1 MLKYALACLLIA
13 AGVFVFYL
21 FDGQWPASLRVLAV
35 VVGLVVAGLAFLT
48 TSRGGHTKDFLSEAR
63 FELRKVVWP
72 TRQEALRT
80 TWVVIAVVIA
90 ISLLLAFFD
99 VVIQSA
105 VKWLLA
111 R

>member
-1 MLKYALACLLIA
+1 M
-13 AGVFVFYL
+13 FS
-21 FDGQWPASLRVLAV
+21 PST
-35 VVGLVVAGLAFLT
+35 GLASGRRPCASSRLFLT
-48 TSRGGHTKDFLSEAR
+48 TQRGGHSKEFLSEAR

-80 TWVVIAVVIA
+80 TWVVMAVVVA
-90 ISLLLAFFD
+90 LSLMLAFFD